1 MRDPTIDDAEIDR
14 LIAVQKPLPD
24 DWERVLKARPRK
36 EFAHKKASLKIDT
49 SAGQFTIV
57 IRENTVNS
65 RDFSVIL
72 AISRPNG
79 EFFRLRRYNGLHGGH
94 VNHLERQTITGCHVH
109 KATERYQIAGHRED
123 AYAVASNA
131 FTDVPS
137 ALRLMF
143 TDCAFKM
150 PEQKARDD
158 QPQLNL
164 PIVKPKRPFDFS
176 EDE

>member
-1 MRDPTIDDAEIDR
+1 MQDYIDDAEIRR

-24 DWERVLKARPRK
+24 DWERVLKARLRK
-36 EFAHKKASLKIDT
+36 EYSHKKATLLIET
-49 SAGQFTIV
+49 PAGKFTIIV
-57 IRENTVNS
+57 RENTINS

-72 AISRPNG
+72 AVSRQNG
-79 EFFRLRRYNGLHGGH
+79 DLFRLRRYNGLHGGH
-94 VNHLERQTITGCHVH
+94 VNHIERQAINGCHIH
-109 KATERYQIAGHRED
+109 QATERYQIAGHRED

-150 PEQKARDD
+150 PEQRAGD
-158 QPQLNL
+158 QPQQSL
-164 PIVKPKRPFDFS
+164 PITKAKRRFDFS
-176 EDE
+176 DDE